1 MRVTLREVRDGDLP
15 LFFAFMSDPEATR
28 VAAFTSADP
37 SDRAMFDAHWQRI
50 RASDTVVMRTVLADG
65 VVVGNTGV
73 YGPPAEREVTYW
85 IDRAHWGRGLATA
98 ALRALLDAVPERP
111 LHARAAADNTGSV
124 RVLEKCGFVL
134 SGRDRGYAE
143 ARGEE
148 TDEVLLRL
156 DGRPYG

>member
-1 MRVTLREVRDGDLP
+1 MHVTLREVRDGDLP

-50 RASDTVVMRTVLADG
+50 RASESVVMRTVLADD
-65 VVVGNTGV
+65 VVVGSVGV

-85 IDRAHWGRGLATA
+85 IDRSRWGRGLATA

-111 LHARAAADNTGSV
+111 LRARAAADNAGSV
-124 RVLEKCGFVL
+124 RVLEKCGFTL
-134 SGRDRGYAE
+134 TGTDRGYAE

-148 TDEVLLRL
+148 TDEVLLL
-156 DGRPYG
+156 LEE

>member
-1 MRVTLREVRDGDLP
+1 MRLELREVRDGDLP

-28 VAAFTSADP
+28 MAAFTSADP

-50 RASDTVVMRTVLADG
+50 RASDTVIMRTVLADD
-65 VVVGNTGV
+65 VVVGSVGV

-85 IDRAHWGRGLATA
+85 LDRAQWGRGLATA
-98 ALRALLDAVPERP
+98 ALRAMLDAVPERP

-124 RVLEKCGFVL
+124 RVLQKCGFTL
-134 SGRDRGYAE
+134 TGTDRGYAQ

-156 DGRPYG
+156 DA

>member
-1 MRVTLREVRDGDLP
+1 MHLELREVRDGDLP

-28 VAAFTSADP
+28 MAAFTSADP

-50 RASDTVVMRTVLADG
+50 RASDTVIMRTVLADG
-65 VVVGNTGV
+65 VVVGSVGV

-85 IDRAHWGRGLATA
+85 LDRAQWGRGLATA
-98 ALRALLDAVPERP
+98 ALRAMLDAVPERP

-124 RVLEKCGFVL
+124 RVLQKCGFTL
-134 SGRDRGYAE
+134 TGTDRGYAQ

-156 DGRPYG
+156 DA

>member
-1 MRVTLREVRDGDLP
+1 MRLTLREVRDGDLP
-15 LFFAFMSDPEATR
+15 LFFAFMRDPEAVR
-28 VAAFTSADP
+28 MAAFTSADP

-50 RASDTVVMRTVLADG
+50 RASDTVIMRTVLADD
-65 VVVGNTGV
+65 VVVGSVGV

-85 IDRAHWGRGLATA
+85 LDRAHWGRGLATA
-98 ALRALLDAVPERP
+98 ALRAMLDAVPERP

-124 RVLEKCGFVL
+124 RVLQKCGFTVT
-134 SGRDRGYAE
+134 GADRGYAH

-156 DGRPYG
+156 DA